1 MASRQ
6 AGSNQA
12 DTVVVIYV
20 ENDESDMF
28 KDVMRRNVE
37 QTTFDQHSGN
47 SGSQPMDKNAA
58 ILALSCSAL
67 WGGTVVA
74 IRFSVDT
81 FPPVGLAGIRFSL
94 AFLFMLGWCY
104 FRGTSF
110 RVQRNQIIPIIFT
123 AILLFI
129 QIALLNVGSKS
140 TSASHGTVFI
150 NSYPLFVALLSH
162 YFTVDDR
169 LSANKSIGLL
179 IASVGMGVVVL
190 DPFAIAGNTTMDRE
204 ASFQGDIWVLASA
217 ALLGVKTVF
226 IKRTLNV
233 IEPGKLLLWHELL
246 AVVMF
251 VSYSWLFETWDGFHF
266 TLAGVLGVLYQGVV
280 VGGFCFAAWTSLLQR
295 HAASQ
300 LVVFSFATPIFGVLA
315 SYLLRGD
322 PMTLSLITGTMA
334 VVFGIF
340 LVTTGASTVREHLR
354 GRR

>member
-6 AGSNQA
+6 AGSNQT

-37 QTTFDQHSGN
+37 QTAFDQHSGN
-47 SGSQPMDKNAA
+47 SGSQPIDKNAA

-150 NSYPLFVALLSH
+150 NSYPLFVAL
-162 YFTVDDR
+162 Y
-169 LSANKSIGLL
+169 I
-179 IASVGMGVVVL
+179 L
-190 DPFAIAGNTTMDRE
+190 DTIPRKR
-204 ASFQGDIWVLASA
+204 QGPR
-217 ALLGVKTVF
+217 
-226 IKRTLNV
+226 KRN
-233 IEPGKLLLWHELL
+233 
-246 AVVMF
+246 
-251 VSYSWLFETWDGFHF
+251 
-266 TLAGVLGVLYQGVV
+266 
-280 VGGFCFAAWTSLLQR
+280 
-295 HAASQ
+295 
-300 LVVFSFATPIFGVLA
+300 
-315 SYLLRGD
+315 
-322 PMTLSLITGTMA
+322 
-334 VVFGIF
+334 
-340 LVTTGASTVREHLR
+340 
-354 GRR
+354 